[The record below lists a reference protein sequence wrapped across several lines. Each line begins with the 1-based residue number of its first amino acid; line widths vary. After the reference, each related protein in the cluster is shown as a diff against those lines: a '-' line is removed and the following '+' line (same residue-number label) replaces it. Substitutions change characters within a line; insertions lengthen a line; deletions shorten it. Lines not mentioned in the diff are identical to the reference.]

1 MSLGQNE
8 LRTHQLELQMK
19 NEELHRLEC
28 ELAEIR
34 NRYAGFYDFAPIAY
48 VTINGKGTIL
58 QANLTLAVWLGVDRN
73 QLICDQFAHFI
84 DPEYSD
90 HWYLY
95 MARAL
100 KHHGQQR
107 CELALKRDNG
117 SCFPAQL
124 DSLPVVNDD
133 KASLHIALTDISER
147 KRSDTEL
154 KKYEAQCRVLFENMV
169 DIYYKTDMDGRLQMI
184 SPSCLAQTGYTQ
196 AEVLGRSVAEFYADP
211 VQRDE
216 LFMQLLQTGQVNDF
230 DITLIHK
237 DGSTRIA
244 SVTGHLLR
252 DETGKAVGVEGILR
266 DITRRKQAEQAQHE
280 LLQENRALIRSV
292 MQVQEEERR
301 LLARDLH
308 DELGQLLTSIKT
320 RAEFIARRAGDTE
333 LRDVAAEIVRDT
345 SASFDTSNAM
355 LLKLRPDTLDVLG
368 LAAALTELTG
378 QWQKQTGTICSLHI
392 DGDIDHLNE
401 MHAIAIYRLIQ
412 EGLTNA
418 HRHGKAT
425 RVEIVVKHAPPHA
438 GREDQVLVEVND
450 NGKGLHVQQVRKG
463 MGIIG
468 MRERI
473 HALGGMFLLTEI
485 PGDGVRIEAVL
496 PMNEGG
502 K

>member
-1 MSLGQNE
+1 MSLGRNE
-8 LRTHQLELQMK
+8 LRTHRLELQMK

-34 NRYAGFYDFAPIAY
+34 SRHAGFYDFAPIAF
-48 VTINGKGTIL
+48 VTINGKGAIL

-73 QLICDQFAHFI
+73 RLIYDQFAHFI
-84 DPEYSD
+84 DPEYSN

-107 CELALKRDNG
+107 CEMALKRDNG

-124 DSLPVVNDD
+124 DSLPVLNDD
-133 KASLHIALTDISER
+133 KTALHIALTDISER
-147 KRSDTEL
+147 KKNDAEL
-154 KKYEAQCRVLFENMV
+154 KKYEAQCRALFENMI

-196 AEVLGRSVAEFYADP
+196 TEVLGRSVAEFYADP

-216 LFMQLLQTGQVNDF
+216 LFTKLLQKGQVNDF

-237 DGSTRIA
+237 DGSPRIA

-252 DETGKAVGVEGILR
+252 DEAGQPVGVEGILR
-266 DITRRKQAEQAQHE
+266 DITRRKQAEQAQYE
-280 LLQENRALIRSV
+280 LLQENRALMLRV

-320 RAEFIARRAGDTE
+320 RAEFIAMHADNAE
-333 LRDVAAEIVRDT
+333 LRDAAAEIVRDT
-345 SASFDTSNAM
+345 SASFDASNAM
-355 LLKLRPDTLDVLG
+355 LLKLRPDTLDILG
-368 LAAALTELTG
+368 LAAALAELTG
-378 QWQKQTGTICSLHI
+378 QWQKQAGTICSLHI
-392 DGDIDHLNE
+392 GGDINHLNE
-401 MHAIAIYRLIQ
+401 MHAIAIYRLVQ

-418 HRHGKAT
+418 HRHGKAN
-425 RVEIVVKHAPPHA
+425 RVEIVVTHVPPHA
-438 GREDQVLVEVND
+438 GREGQVLIEIND

-473 HALGGMFLLTEI
+473 HALGGTFLLTDI

-496 PMNEGG
+496 PIN
-502 K
+502 KDSK

>member
-8 LRTHQLELQMK
+8 LRTHQLEVQ
-19 NEELHRLEC
+19 EEALRRLEF
-28 ELAEIR
+28 ELAEVR
-34 NRYAGFYDFAPIAY
+34 NRYADLYDFAPIAY
-48 VTINGKGTIL
+48 VTISGKGIIL
-58 QANLTLAVWLGVDRN
+58 QANLTLAVWLGVDRS
-73 QLICDQFAHFI
+73 QLIRDQFAHFI
-84 DPEYSD
+84 VPKDND

-95 MARAL
+95 IARVL
-100 KHHGQQR
+100 KHHRRQR
-107 CELALKRDNG
+107 CELALKRDDG

-124 DSLPVVNDD
+124 DSLPVGNDD
-133 KASLHIALTDISER
+133 KTTLHIALTDISER
-147 KRSDTEL
+147 KRNDAEL
-154 KKYEAQCRVLFENMV
+154 KKYEAQCRALFENMI

-196 AEVLGRSVAEFYADP
+196 AEMLGRSVAEFYADP

-216 LFMQLLQTGQVNDF
+216 LFMQLLQQGQVNDF
-230 DITLIHK
+230 DMALVHK
-237 DGSTRIA
+237 DGSPRIA
-244 SVTGHLLR
+244 SVTSHLLR
-252 DETGKAVGVEGILR
+252 DEAGQPVGVEGILR
-266 DITRRKQAEQAQHE
+266 DITRRKQAEQAQQE
-280 LLQENRALIRSV
+280 LLQENRALMRRV

-320 RAEFIARRAGDTE
+320 RAEFIARHAQDAE

-345 SASFDTSNAM
+345 SASFDASHAM
-355 LLKLRPDTLDVLG
+355 LLKLRPATLDILG
-368 LAAALTELTG
+368 LAAALAELTG
-378 QWQKQTGTICSLHI
+378 QWQKQVGTACFLDI

-401 MHAIAIYRLIQ
+401 MHAIAIYRLVQ

-418 HRHGKAT
+418 HRHGKAN
-425 RVEIVVKHAPPHA
+425 RVEIVVKHVPPHA
-438 GREDQVLVEVND
+438 GRAGQLLVEIND

-473 HALGGMFLLTEI
+473 HALGGTFLLTDI
-485 PGDGVRIEAVL
+485 PSDGVRIEAVL